1 MDYRATANLK
11 TLKANPVAP
20 SRMEMANEL
29 RRQADALRDN
39 GKTAA
44 EFWLA
49 DQYEKTANLLN

>member
-1 MDYRATANLK
+1 MDYRTTANVK
-11 TLKANPVAP
+11 MMKSKPINP
-20 SRMEMANEL
+20 SRAEMAQEL
-29 RRQADALRDN
+29 RRQADELRDT